1 MHGEVL
7 LARAMGREQHVSYL
21 SEKGFFFDGPLFFF
35 FFSVIETGIHIVRA
49 S

>member
-7 LARAMGREQHVSYL
+7 LARAMGREQHFSYL

-35 FFSVIETGIHIVRA
+35 FSVIETGIHMVRA